1 MKKDLKQSPEKW
13 CLRVD
18 FYHCYWLGYVHMMY
32 TVNFKLEKDQIFS
45 FMGQVCVHR
54 MEGADCSIWLCDRRL
69 SYKNQISQIRKCCI
83 NMDQF

>member
-1 MKKDLKQSPEKW
+1 MKKDLKHSPEKW

-18 FYHCYWLGYVHMMY
+18 FYHCYWLGYVHMTY

-54 MEGADCSIWLCDRRL
+54 MEGADCSIWLCDRQP